1 MMDKEEQ
8 QKSLNEFMA
17 SSLETSRTLKKKHK
31 KRFFLLVLI
40 VLLGIFFLFYG
51 PFSFMFIAKKE
62 LRLYDVRVNDQK
74 VTVREK
80 IANTTI
86 IPVLFE
92 IQNGD
97 SYVYF
102 ENIEDNSDITNDT
115 YSFAVQ
121 SYTCYRNGDEHQYPI
136 SCDQN
141 SQFKYLNTDTTY
153 YKMQILKFDY
163 EDKYTYSISNDYLS
177 RSYYRGE
184 NSIVSSPY
192 KEYTVIYEGKVN
204 NDFTSYIGD
213 EGVYLLEIYFKY
225 SGTKGSILFGVVN
238 DGEKVFV
245 L

>member
-51 PFSFMFIAKKE
+51 PF
-62 LRLYDVRVNDQK
+62 NDQK

-92 IQNGD
+92 IQNGN

-102 ENIEDNSDITNDT
+102 ENIEDDSDITNDT

-192 KEYTVIYEGKVN
+192 KEYTVIYEGEVN
-204 NDFTSYIGD
+204 NDFTSYIDD

-225 SGTKGSILFGVVN
+225 FLK
-238 DGEKVFV
+238 
-245 L
+245 